1 MQAHWASSR
10 LKPISRSGA
19 CSPSLLISLCYVVA
33 ITDAD
38 YLHKP
43 CSPLAPDSCAAC
55 ALRFL
60 ALRSGSHEIERIQ
73 LVDLAEGTEMVLE
86 KPVIVVV
93 E

>member
-1 MQAHWASSR
+1 MQAHWALSR
-10 LKPISRSGA
+10 LKPISRSGTFP
-19 CSPSLLISLCYVVA
+19 PSVPLFPVSSWQV
-33 ITDAD
+33 TNAD
-38 YLHKP
+38 SEIP

-60 ALRSGSHEIERIQ
+60 ALRSGSHEIDRIQ

>member
-1 MQAHWASSR
+1 M
-10 LKPISRSGA
+10 KPISRSGTFPLQ
-19 CSPSLLISLCYVVA
+19 PSSCLFHCVVVA
-33 ITDAD
+33 VTDAD
-38 YLHKP
+38 LDKP